1 MTVLIIRPLAEAD
14 VQEASDWYEERE
26 PGLGSQFVDEIS
38 DALVRVRRKPLQF
51 PDIGRGM
58 RRALLRRFPY
68 AIYFILRDENK
79 VTVLAVLH
87 QHRNPNVWK
96 KRLQEERKAG

>member
-1 MTVLIIRPLAEAD
+1 MTLLIVRPLAEAD

-26 PGLGSQFVDEIS
+26 PGLGSRFVDEVR
-38 DALVRVRRKPLQF
+38 DTLVRVRHMPLQF

-68 AIYFILRDENK
+68 AIYFILRDENR
-79 VTVLAVLH
+79 VAILAVLH
-87 QHRNPNVWK
+87 QHRNPGVWK
-96 KRLQEERKAG
+96 KRLQKEGRAD